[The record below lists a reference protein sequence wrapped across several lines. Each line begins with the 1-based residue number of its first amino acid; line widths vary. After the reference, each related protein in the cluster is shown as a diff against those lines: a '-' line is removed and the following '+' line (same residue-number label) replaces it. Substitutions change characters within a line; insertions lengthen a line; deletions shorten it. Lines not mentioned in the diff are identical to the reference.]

1 MKISHDFDSSIFNLM
16 FDTVGDDYLFKTFG
30 ASVYILILIIIFW
43 DMREAWSMLQM
54 HFEWLDF

>member
-30 ASVYILILIIIFW
+30 ASVYILILIIIF
-43 DMREAWSMLQM
+43 
-54 HFEWLDF
+54 